1 MVKLIGYE
9 IKKCFWKKPILIL
22 LLAFTIVNLVSIY
35 GAWRDDSTFDEFP
48 QWKKLYPTIYGQ
60 VKGEMTN
67 DKIDTLLSIYRPI
80 EAQVADRTAST
91 ATDNPDTFT
100 GNLYSDYYF
109 LNWNFVKPMEYLY
122 TYRMQAQEIAEAAR
136 SNLPLYSSVG
146 NDYEYRKNQLIAGLY
161 ENRNV
166 RDFEFTAF
174 YNSFVHYALSILLV
188 LLISLYALSG
198 VFISEKESGMEHL
211 LLTTRQ
217 GGRPTMTAKL
227 IASALFVAAVSL
239 WFWLTDFF
247 GFAAVY
253 GTLDGGSLP
262 VYALENFVQSAV
274 GMTLLQYTL
283 ISIVFKTLGAV
294 VVGLLLLFI
303 SRFFRSAL
311 FPYVLGLLTIF
322 ALAGLYGAYASSSH
336 VLVKICN
343 PFTLLQCRAV
353 FRVTEFVNFFG
364 IPVPSYQAALFCG
377 AVWCVLLVLALHA
390 LAGKNAVKK
399 GGGGRWKSYPVN

>member
-9 IKKCFWKKPILIL
+9 IKKCFWKKSILLL

-35 GAWRDDSTFDEFP
+35 ATYQDDSAFDEFP
-48 QWKKLYPTIYGQ
+48 KWKALYPTIYGQ
-60 VKGEMTN
+60 IKGEMTN
-67 DKIDTLLSIYRPI
+67 EKIDTLLSIYRPI
-80 EAQVADRTAST
+80 EAKVADLTAST

-100 GNLYSDYYF
+100 GNLYNDYNF

-122 TYRMQAQEIAEAAR
+122 TYRMKAQEIAEAAR

-146 NDYEYRKNQLIAGLY
+146 NDYEYRKNQMIAGLY

-174 YNSFVHYALSILLV
+174 YNSFVHYDLSILLV
-188 LLISLYALSG
+188 LLISLYALTG

-211 LLTTRQ
+211 LLTTEQ
-217 GGRPTMTAKL
+217 GGRRTTMAKL
-227 IASALFVAAVSL
+227 IASALFVAVVSL
-239 WFWLTDFF
+239 WFWLTDFW
-247 GFAAVY
+247 GFAAIY

-274 GMTLLQYTL
+274 GMTLAQYAL
-283 ISIVFKTLGAV
+283 ISIAVKTLGAV
-294 VVGLLLLFI
+294 VVGLLFLFL

-322 ALAGLYGAYASSSH
+322 ALAGLYGAYVSSGH
-336 VLVKICN
+336 LLLKICN

-364 IPVPSYQAALFCG
+364 VPVLSYQAALFCG
-377 AVWCVLLVLALHA
+377 AVWCVLLVLVLNALTR
-390 LAGKNAVKK
+390 KNAVKK
-399 GGGGRWKSYPVN
+399 GGGRRWNSLHLN

>member
-9 IKKCFWKKPILIL
+9 IKKCFWKKSIL
-22 LLAFTIVNLVSIY
+22 LLLPAFTIVNLLSVY

-48 QWKKLYPTIYGQ
+48 KWKELYPTIYGQ

-67 DKIDTLLSIYRPI
+67 DKIDTLLSLYRPI
-80 EAQVADRTAST
+80 EAQVADQTAST

-122 TYRMQAQEIAEAAR
+122 TYRMQAQEIAGAAQ

-146 NDYEYRKNQLIAGLY
+146 NHYEYRKNQMIAELY
-161 ENRNV
+161 ENRSI
-166 RDFEFTAF
+166 RDFAFTAF
-174 YNSFVHYALSILLV
+174 YNSFLHYDLSILLV
-188 LLISLYALSG
+188 LLISLYALAG
-198 VFISEKESGMEHL
+198 VFISEKESGMELL

-217 GGRPTMTAKL
+217 GGRRTTAAKL
-227 IASALFVAAVSL
+227 TASALFVAAVSL

-262 VYALENFVQSAV
+262 VYALENFAQSAV
-274 GMTLLQYTL
+274 GMTLTQYAL
-283 ISIVFKTLGAV
+283 VSIVVKTLGAV
-294 VVGLLLLFI
+294 IAGLLFLLL

-311 FPYVLGLLTIF
+311 FPYVLGLLMIF

-336 VLVKICN
+336 LLVKICN
-343 PFTLLQCRAV
+343 PFTLLQCRTV
-353 FRVTEFVNFFG
+353 FRVTEFVDFFG

-377 AVWCVLLVLALHA
+377 AAWCVLLVLALNVPNR
-390 LAGKNAVKK
+390 KNAVKK
-399 GGGGRWKSYPVN
+399 GGGGR

>member
-9 IKKCFWKKPILIL
+9 IKKCFWKKPILL
-22 LLAFTIVNLVSIY
+22 LLLTFTIVNLFSIY

-48 QWKKLYPTIYGQ
+48 KWKALYPTIYEQ

-91 ATDNPDTFT
+91 ATDNPDAFT

-109 LNWNFVKPMEYLY
+109 LNWNFVQPMEYLY
-122 TYRMQAQEIAEAAR
+122 TYRMQAHEIAEAAR
-136 SNLPLYSSVG
+136 SNLPLYSSAG
-146 NDYEYRKNQLIAGLY
+146 NDYAYRKNQMIAALY
-161 ENRNV
+161 ENRSI
-166 RDFEFTAF
+166 RDFAFTAF
-174 YNSFVHYALSILLV
+174 YNSFVHYDFSILLV
-188 LLISLYALSG
+188 LLISLYALAD

-217 GGRPTMTAKL
+217 GGRRTMTAKL
-227 IASALFVAAVSL
+227 IASVLFVAAVSL

-262 VYALENFVQSAV
+262 VYALENFAQSAV
-274 GMTLLQYTL
+274 GITLLQYAL
-283 ISIVFKTLGAV
+283 VSIVVKTLGAV
-294 VVGLLLLFI
+294 IAGFLFLLL

-311 FPYVLGLLTIF
+311 FPYVLGLLAIF
-322 ALAGLYGAYASSSH
+322 ALAGLYGAYAASSH
-336 VLVKICN
+336 LLLKICN

-353 FRVTEFVNFFG
+353 FRVTEFINFFG
-364 IPVPSYQAALFCG
+364 VPVLSYQAALFCG
-377 AVWCVLLVLALHA
+377 AAWCALPVLALNM
-390 LAGKNAVKK
+390 LTGKSTVKK
-399 GGGGRWKSYPVN
+399 GGGER